1 MSLTSAPAPALH
13 RHGQLARRL
22 SAALDSPWLT
32 AAAITAVGVVGAGV
46 SFGLAGG
53 NPTADGTHTLP
64 ALWPPDFVF
73 WAVWLVIYP
82 ASGVALSLVWRR
94 RRDADV
100 RGAVAAFGL
109 MNVANLLFLPVS
121 GLVGGLPS
129 VLTIMDLN
137 GVVSVYVLAWLFSR
151 YEPRA
156 ALWMLPYLIWMPLT
170 SALKAWYWVLN

>member
-1 MSLTSAPAPALH
+1 
-13 RHGQLARRL
+13 
-22 SAALDSPWLT
+22 
-32 AAAITAVGVVGAGV
+32 
-46 SFGLAGG
+46 
-53 NPTADGTHTLP
+53 
-64 ALWPPDFVF
+64 
-73 WAVWLVIYP
+73 
-82 ASGVALSLVWRR
+82 
-94 RRDADV
+94 
-100 RGAVAAFGL
+100 

-151 YEPRA
+151 YAPRA